1 MAKRKANKTAA
12 TAAAKAPK
20 VQKVT
25 DSSPSTINAGSRKNV
40 SAAAI
45 DIKSLTSLAQRIIA
59 AHQNSQP
66 KDTEFLDD
74 CHDNGT
80 IERQLW
86 PYFLHLNNSGA
97 LDKPTGEIA
106 YALALLANRRGGGGG
121 IGGKGSGIDG
131 GGDSQLAFVVDDNN
145 DSSSSSNLISP
156 VQRTAAF
163 ALLLKGLLSY
173 QDVHCM
179 SQDDRS
185 LLHIIALQ
193 NEVLRFLIASYSS
206 MELRCKSR
214 DNSSGRR
221 GVIEGPL
228 VDLVGVRLWDAIPKR
243 KRVLEIKRDG
253 LLKKRYGL
261 YEAKRGDKNANV
273 GFLPGIVDQLFSVIT
288 KKHEEL
294 NEREQN
300 ATTQGYI
307 SKCLELLMD
316 LLSYPQT
323 RTHVASYIA
332 SHNLTVKL
340 VLSKLYRDQSFVLF
354 RQQVNMLLDSER
366 MESGSSTSSSDSTQ
380 MINDTTDRLIYQRA
394 HTLQKLLHRHYVEEA
409 SDVVFAGVGRVTDA
423 LWLREK
429 IGLLSE
435 NTLYDVCYRLRLV
448 DDNDVGFSTVVTAQQ
463 LGCTR
468 RELLTSILI
477 YHQSSRQ
484 SDASVLSAA
493 PIFPTEALLWDP
505 HSVPPGNFGLASN
518 VQSLSLPKLNARFL
532 SAGDYLL
539 RNFHLFRL
547 ESAYE
552 IRGDIVDVIKRMRP
566 GLKQDGYTDPN
577 DYYGEV
583 QEENVQR
590 DDFGRTEFK
599 GWARMGLQL
608 KSNKEEKQGFRIIR
622 VDPPRLGQRFPSNV
636 IAELVLDLYHCATS
650 LVGEWDELREF
661 DNLFLVA
668 VDATKISS
676 TQTEDSKIPD
686 EEDFSFP
693 VRYGVRA
700 VRGMTVLEVR
710 DEAGVIL
717 SDPALAYEEGGKPQP
732 KGKRRFLR
740 VALDP
745 AQYAADATGRGSSLG
760 TDVYDTFNLV
770 VRRHGR
776 ENNFKAVLETIRG
789 LMRGGAR
796 SMYRSIP
803 SWLMP
808 VLLGFGGDPSAAS
821 FLSPQMK
828 SFASKTAGVTS
839 PNAALDFGDTF
850 LNETHLKSSFPD
862 CNVVVNGHQDG
873 SPTRNNYRVKVTEE
887 NVEATSYTS
896 PTMSSG
902 NPIRFTPVQVQA
914 IRSGL
919 CPGLTTIIGPP
930 GTGKTD
936 VACQIIA
943 NLYHSFPTQ
952 RTVIVTHSNAALN
965 DLFDKVMARGDVDER
980 YMLRLGSGERNL
992 STTSSSSHD
1001 FTKAGRVAHI
1011 LSRRNDLLE
1020 KVQQLSES
1028 LSLSGV
1034 SERGVDGAP
1043 SYTCETAE
1051 YFFFHHVKKRI
1062 DQFEAGMKKN
1072 SSSNVKESFP
1082 FIKYFP
1088 ELQAASVTL
1097 NDARTKIKEI
1107 KEIFGELAEF
1117 RPIELLRS
1125 QRQRTDYLLTKQARI
1140 VAMTCTH
1147 AAIARA
1153 RLVELGFH
1161 YDNVIV
1167 EEAGQMLDIETFVP
1181 LLIQGGESDDSSASS
1196 HSRLKRV
1203 CLIGDHNQLPPVVK
1217 NISFSKFCH
1226 YDQSM
1231 FARLIKLGVPS
1242 IELNKQGRAR
1252 ANIARLYSWR
1262 YDDLGDL
1269 DHVTK
1274 KEEFLRANTGLAQTF
1289 QLINVDDFEGRGES
1303 TPTAYFYQN
1312 VGEAEYSVAL
1322 FQYLVLI
1329 GYPPE
1334 KISILTT
1341 YNGQK
1346 ELITD
1351 ILSQRCGEGTPLA
1364 GMKPAAISTVDQYQG
1379 QQNNFIILSL
1389 VRTKNI
1395 GHLRDIRRLVV
1406 AVSRARLGLYV
1417 LCRKDLFCH
1426 CHELRRTMDQLAAKP
1441 TKLQLVKGEHFPT
1454 ERMANAHVDKNKVL
1468 EINDVT
1474 ELGELV
1480 HSMQQDFLLH
1490 QE

>member
-1 MAKRKANKTAA
+1 MAKRKATTTKTADSS
-12 TAAAKAPK
+12 AAKA
-20 VQKVT
+20 QKVT
-25 DSSPSTINAGSRKNV
+25 AASTTKKAGDSPS
-40 SAAAI
+40 

-59 AHQNSQP
+59 AHQSDDS
-66 KDTEFLDD
+66 KDTKFLDD
-74 CHDNGT
+74 CHDDGT
-80 IERQLW
+80 IEKQLW
-86 PYFLHLNNSGA
+86 PYFLHLNENQA
-97 LDKPTGEIA
+97 DKPNDEIA
-106 YALALLANRRGGGGG
+106 YALALLANRRGGASGGT
-121 IGGKGSGIDG
+121 GKGGIDG
-131 GGDSQLAFVVDDNN
+131 GGDSQLLFVVDEQ
-145 DSSSSSNLISP
+145 DSTPSM
-156 VQRTAAF
+156 QRTVAF
-163 ALLLKGLLSY
+163 ALLLKGLLNY
-173 QDVHCM
+173 QDLHCR
-179 SQDDRS
+179 QETHS
-185 LLHIIALQ
+185 LVNISIH

-214 DNSSGRR
+214 DNSSQHR
-221 GVIEGPL
+221 GIIEGPL
-228 VDLVGVRLWDAIPKR
+228 VDLVGVRLWNAIPKR
-243 KRVLEIKRDG
+243 KRFLEMKRDG
-253 LLKKRYGL
+253 MLKKRYGL
-261 YEAKRGDKNANV
+261 YEAKRGDKDANV
-273 GFLPGIVDQLFSVIT
+273 GYLPGLVDQLFSIVT
-288 KKHEEL
+288 KDDLDEE
-294 NEREQN
+294 EQK
-300 ATTQGYI
+300 AAQGFI
-307 SKCLELLMD
+307 SKCLELLLD

-323 RTHVASYIA
+323 RTHVGSYIS

-340 VLSKLYRDQSFVLF
+340 VCSKLYRGQSFVLF

-366 MESGSSTSSSDSTQ
+366 MEGVGSSTSNSSVVDSTQ
-380 MINDTTDRLIYQRA
+380 MSNDATNRLIYQRA
-394 HTLQKLLHRHYVEEA
+394 HTLQKLLHRHYAEEA

-423 LWLREK
+423 TWLREK
-429 IGLLSE
+429 IGLWSE
-435 NTLYDVCYRLRLV
+435 NSLYDVCYRLRLV
-448 DDNDVGFSTVVTAQQ
+448 DDNDIGFSTTATAER

-468 RELLTSILI
+468 RELLTSIII

-484 SDASVLSAA
+484 SDAAVLAAA
-493 PIFPTEALLWDP
+493 PIFPTEELLWDP
-505 HSVPPGNFGLASN
+505 HSVPPGNFSLASN
-518 VQSLSLPKLNARFL
+518 VTQSLSLPKLNARFL

-547 ESAYE
+547 ECAYD

-566 GLKQDGYTDPN
+566 ALKQDGYTDPN
-577 DYYGEV
+577 DYYGGS
-583 QEENVQR
+583 QEETVHQ
-590 DDFGRTEFK
+590 DDFSRTEFQ

-608 KSNKEEKQGFRIIR
+608 KSNKEDKQGFRIIR

-650 LVGEWDELREF
+650 LVSEWDEVREF

-668 VDATKISS
+668 VDATKMSAS
-676 TQTEDSKIPD
+676 QSEDRKIPD

-693 VRYGVRA
+693 ARFGVQA
-700 VRGMTVLEVR
+700 VRGVTVLEVR
-710 DEAGVIL
+710 DEAGVVL

-745 AQYAADATGRGSSLG
+745 AQYAADATGSCG
-760 TDVYDTFNLV
+760 TDVYDTFNIV
-770 VRRHGR
+770 VRRHGK

-789 LMRGGAR
+789 LMRGGAH
-796 SMYRSIP
+796 SMYRSLP

-808 VLLGFGGDPSAAS
+808 VLLGYGSDPSAAS

-850 LNETHLKSSFPD
+850 LDDQHLRGSFPG
-862 CNVVVNGHQDG
+862 CNVIIGHQDG
-873 SPTRNNYRVKVTEE
+873 SSTRNYYRVKVTDYR
-887 NVEATSYTS
+887 VEASSYKS

-919 CPGLTTIIGPP
+919 CPGLTTIVGPP

-943 NLYHSFPTQ
+943 NLYHSYPTQ
-952 RTVIVTHSNAALN
+952 KTVIVTHSNAALN

-980 YMLRLGSGERNL
+980 YMLRLGAGERNL
-992 STTSSSSHD
+992 NTTSSSSHD

-1011 LSRRNDLLE
+1011 MSRRNDLLE

-1028 LSLSGV
+1028 LNLS
-1034 SERGVDGAP
+1034 SAAERGADGSP

-1051 YFFFHHVKKRI
+1051 YFFFHHVKKGI
-1062 DQFEAGMKKN
+1062 DQFEAEMKKDPSAN
-1072 SSSNVKESFP
+1072 LKGSFP
-1082 FIKYFP
+1082 FLNYFP
-1088 ELQAASVTL
+1088 ELQAEAMTSD
-1097 NDARTKIKEI
+1097 DATTKIKEI
-1107 KEIFGELAEF
+1107 KAIFDELAEF

-1125 QRQRTDYLLTKQARI
+1125 QRQRTDFLLTKQARI

-1167 EEAGQMLDIETFVP
+1167 EEAGQMLDIETIVP
-1181 LLIQGGESDDSSASS
+1181 LLIQGGESDDSSVSS
-1196 HSRLKRV
+1196 NSRLKRV

-1217 NISFSKFCH
+1217 NISFSKFSQ
-1226 YDQSM
+1226 YDQSL

-1252 ANIARLYSWR
+1252 ADIARLYSWR

-1269 DHVTK
+1269 DHVTE
-1274 KEEFLRANTGLAQTF
+1274 KEEFKKANTGLAHTF

-1329 GYPPE
+1329 GYPAE

-1346 ELITD
+1346 ELIID
-1351 ILSQRCGEGTPLA
+1351 ILSQRCGAGTPLA
-1364 GMKPAAISTVDQYQG
+1364 GIKPGAISTVDQYQG

-1389 VRTKNI
+1389 VRTKNV

-1417 LCRKDLFCH
+1417 LCRRDLFCH

-1441 TKLQLVKGEHFPT
+1441 KKLQLVKGEHFPT
-1454 ERMANAHVDKNKVL
+1454 ERMADEKVDEQKL
-1468 EINDVT
+1468 HEINDVT

-1480 HSMQQDFLLH
+1480 HSMQQDYLSN
-1490 QE
+1490 QQ

>member
-1 MAKRKANKTAA
+1 MAKRKATTTKTADSS
-12 TAAAKAPK
+12 AAKA
-20 VQKVT
+20 QKVT
-25 DSSPSTINAGSRKNV
+25 AASTTKKAGDSPS
-40 SAAAI
+40 

-59 AHQNSQP
+59 AHQSDDS
-66 KDTEFLDD
+66 KDTKFLDD
-74 CHDNGT
+74 CHDDGT

-86 PYFLHLNNSGA
+86 PYFLHLNENQA
-97 LDKPTGEIA
+97 DKPNDEIA
-106 YALALLANRRGGGGG
+106 YALALLANRRGGASGGT
-121 IGGKGSGIDG
+121 GKGGIDG
-131 GGDSQLAFVVDDNN
+131 GGDSQLLFVVDEQ
-145 DSSSSSNLISP
+145 DSTPSM
-156 VQRTAAF
+156 QRTVAF
-163 ALLLKGLLSY
+163 ALLLKGLLNY
-173 QDVHCM
+173 QDLHCR
-179 SQDDRS
+179 QETHS
-185 LLHIIALQ
+185 LVNISIH

-214 DNSSGRR
+214 DNSSQHR
-221 GVIEGPL
+221 GIIEGPL
-228 VDLVGVRLWDAIPKR
+228 VDLVGVRLWNAIPKR
-243 KRVLEIKRDG
+243 KRFLEMKRDG
-253 LLKKRYGL
+253 MLKKRYGL
-261 YEAKRGDKNANV
+261 YEAKRGDKDANV
-273 GFLPGIVDQLFSVIT
+273 GYLPGLVDQLFSIVT
-288 KKHEEL
+288 KDDLDEE
-294 NEREQN
+294 EQK
-300 ATTQGYI
+300 AAQGFI
-307 SKCLELLMD
+307 SKCLELLLD

-323 RTHVASYIA
+323 RTHVGSYIS

-340 VLSKLYRDQSFVLF
+340 VCSKLYRGQSFVLF

-366 MESGSSTSSSDSTQ
+366 MEGVGSSTSNSSGVDSTQ
-380 MINDTTDRLIYQRA
+380 MSNDATNRLIYQRA
-394 HTLQKLLHRHYVEEA
+394 HTLQKLLHRHYAEEA

-423 LWLREK
+423 TWLREK
-429 IGLLSE
+429 IGLWSE

-448 DDNDVGFSTVVTAQQ
+448 DDNDIGFSTTATAER

-468 RELLTSILI
+468 RELLTSIII

-484 SDASVLSAA
+484 SDAAVLAAA
-493 PIFPTEALLWDP
+493 PIFPTEELLWDP
-505 HSVPPGNFGLASN
+505 HSVPPGNFSLASN
-518 VQSLSLPKLNARFL
+518 VTQSLSLPKLNARFL

-547 ESAYE
+547 ECAYD

-566 GLKQDGYTDPN
+566 ALKQDGYTDPN
-577 DYYGEV
+577 DYYGGS
-583 QEENVQR
+583 QEETVHQ
-590 DDFGRTEFK
+590 DDFSRTEFQ

-608 KSNKEEKQGFRIIR
+608 KSNKEDKQGFRIIR

-650 LVGEWDELREF
+650 LVSEWDELREF

-668 VDATKISS
+668 VDATKMSAS
-676 TQTEDSKIPD
+676 QSEDRKIPD

-693 VRYGVRA
+693 ARFGVQA
-700 VRGMTVLEVR
+700 VRGVTVLEVR
-710 DEAGVIL
+710 DEAGVVL

-745 AQYAADATGRGSSLG
+745 AQYAADATGSCG
-760 TDVYDTFNLV
+760 TDVYDTFNIV
-770 VRRHGR
+770 VRRHGK

-789 LMRGGAR
+789 LMRGGAH
-796 SMYRSIP
+796 SMYRSLP

-808 VLLGFGGDPSAAS
+808 VLLGYGSDPSAAS

-850 LNETHLKSSFPD
+850 LDDQHLRGSFPG
-862 CNVVVNGHQDG
+862 CNVIIGHQDG
-873 SPTRNNYRVKVTEE
+873 SSTRNYYRVKVTDDR
-887 NVEATSYTS
+887 VEASSYKS

-919 CPGLTTIIGPP
+919 CPGLTTIVGPP

-943 NLYHSFPTQ
+943 NLYHSYPTQ
-952 RTVIVTHSNAALN
+952 KTVIVTHSNAALN

-980 YMLRLGSGERNL
+980 YMLRLGAGERNL
-992 STTSSSSHD
+992 NTTSSSSHD

-1011 LSRRNDLLE
+1011 MSRRNDLLE

-1028 LSLSGV
+1028 LNLS
-1034 SERGVDGAP
+1034 SAAERGADGSP

-1051 YFFFHHVKKRI
+1051 YFFFHHVKKGI
-1062 DQFEAGMKKN
+1062 DQFEAEMKKDPSAN
-1072 SSSNVKESFP
+1072 LKGSFP
-1082 FIKYFP
+1082 FLNYFP
-1088 ELQAASVTL
+1088 ELQAEAMTSD
-1097 NDARTKIKEI
+1097 DATTKIKEI
-1107 KEIFGELAEF
+1107 KAIFDELAEF

-1125 QRQRTDYLLTKQARI
+1125 QRQRTDFLLTKQARI

-1167 EEAGQMLDIETFVP
+1167 EEAGQMLDIETIVP
-1181 LLIQGGESDDSSASS
+1181 LLIQGGESDDNSVSSN
-1196 HSRLKRV
+1196 SRLKRV

-1217 NISFSKFCH
+1217 NISFSKFSQ
-1226 YDQSM
+1226 YDQSL

-1252 ANIARLYSWR
+1252 ADIARLYSWR

-1269 DHVTK
+1269 DHVTE
-1274 KEEFLRANTGLAQTF
+1274 KEEFKKANTGLAHTF

-1329 GYPPE
+1329 GYPAE

-1346 ELITD
+1346 ELIID
-1351 ILSQRCGEGTPLA
+1351 ILSQRCGAGTPLA
-1364 GMKPAAISTVDQYQG
+1364 GIKPGAISTVDQYQG

-1389 VRTKNI
+1389 VRTKNV

-1417 LCRKDLFCH
+1417 LCRRDLFCH

-1441 TKLQLVKGEHFPT
+1441 KKLQLVKGEHFPT
-1454 ERMANAHVDKNKVL
+1454 ERMADEKVDEQKL
-1468 EINDVT
+1468 HEINDVT

-1480 HSMQQDFLLH
+1480 HSMQQDYLSN
-1490 QE
+1490 QQ

>member
-1 MAKRKANKTAA
+1 MAKRKATTTKTADSS
-12 TAAAKAPK
+12 AAKA
-20 VQKVT
+20 QKVT
-25 DSSPSTINAGSRKNV
+25 AASTTKKAGDSPS
-40 SAAAI
+40 

-59 AHQNSQP
+59 AHQSDDS
-66 KDTEFLDD
+66 KDTKFLDD
-74 CHDNGT
+74 CHDDGT

-86 PYFLHLNNSGA
+86 PYFLHLNENQA
-97 LDKPTGEIA
+97 DKPNDEIA
-106 YALALLANRRGGGGG
+106 YALALLANRRGGASGGT
-121 IGGKGSGIDG
+121 GKGGIDG
-131 GGDSQLAFVVDDNN
+131 GGDSQLLFVVDEQ
-145 DSSSSSNLISP
+145 DSTPSM
-156 VQRTAAF
+156 QRTVAF
-163 ALLLKGLLSY
+163 ALLLKGLLNY
-173 QDVHCM
+173 QDLHCR
-179 SQDDRS
+179 QETHS
-185 LLHIIALQ
+185 LVNISIH

-214 DNSSGRR
+214 DNSSQHR
-221 GVIEGPL
+221 GIIEGPL
-228 VDLVGVRLWDAIPKR
+228 VDLVGVRLWNAIPKR
-243 KRVLEIKRDG
+243 KRFLEMKRDG
-253 LLKKRYGL
+253 MLKKRYGL
-261 YEAKRGDKNANV
+261 YEAKRGDKDANV
-273 GFLPGIVDQLFSVIT
+273 GYLPGLVDQLFSIVT
-288 KKHEEL
+288 KDDLDEE
-294 NEREQN
+294 EQK
-300 ATTQGYI
+300 AAQGFI
-307 SKCLELLMD
+307 SKCLELLLD

-323 RTHVASYIA
+323 RTHVGSYIS

-340 VLSKLYRDQSFVLF
+340 VCSKLYRGQSFVLF

-366 MESGSSTSSSDSTQ
+366 MEGVGSSTSNSSGVDSTQ
-380 MINDTTDRLIYQRA
+380 MSNDATNRLIYQRA
-394 HTLQKLLHRHYVEEA
+394 HTLQKLLHRHYAEEA
-409 SDVVFAGVGRVTDA
+409 SDVVFAGVGRVTNA
-423 LWLREK
+423 TWLREK
-429 IGLLSE
+429 IGLWSE

-448 DDNDVGFSTVVTAQQ
+448 DDNDIGFSTTATAER

-468 RELLTSILI
+468 RELLTSIII

-484 SDASVLSAA
+484 SDAAVLAAA
-493 PIFPTEALLWDP
+493 PIFPTEELLWDP
-505 HSVPPGNFGLASN
+505 HSVPPGNFSLASN
-518 VQSLSLPKLNARFL
+518 VTQSLSLPKLNARFL

-547 ESAYE
+547 ECAYD

-566 GLKQDGYTDPN
+566 ALKQDGYTDPN
-577 DYYGEV
+577 DYYGGS
-583 QEENVQR
+583 QEETVHQ
-590 DDFGRTEFK
+590 DDFSRTEFQ

-608 KSNKEEKQGFRIIR
+608 KSNKEDKQGFRIIR

-650 LVGEWDELREF
+650 LVSEWDELREF

-668 VDATKISS
+668 VDATKMSAS
-676 TQTEDSKIPD
+676 QSEDRKIPD

-693 VRYGVRA
+693 ARFGVQA
-700 VRGMTVLEVR
+700 VRGVTVLEVR
-710 DEAGVIL
+710 DEAGVVL

-745 AQYAADATGRGSSLG
+745 AQYAADATGSCG
-760 TDVYDTFNLV
+760 TDVYDTFNIV
-770 VRRHGR
+770 VRRHGK

-789 LMRGGAR
+789 LMRGGAH
-796 SMYRSIP
+796 SMYRSLP

-808 VLLGFGGDPSAAS
+808 VLLGYGSDPSAAS

-850 LNETHLKSSFPD
+850 LDDQHLRDSFPG
-862 CNVVVNGHQDG
+862 CNVIIGHQDG
-873 SPTRNNYRVKVTEE
+873 SSTRNYYRVKVTDDR
-887 NVEATSYTS
+887 VEASSYKS

-919 CPGLTTIIGPP
+919 CPGLTTIVGPP

-943 NLYHSFPTQ
+943 NLYHSYPTQ
-952 RTVIVTHSNAALN
+952 KTVIVTHSNAALN

-980 YMLRLGSGERNL
+980 YMLRLGAGERNL
-992 STTSSSSHD
+992 NTTSSSSHD

-1011 LSRRNDLLE
+1011 MSRRNDLLE

-1028 LSLSGV
+1028 LNLS
-1034 SERGVDGAP
+1034 SAAERGADGSP

-1051 YFFFHHVKKRI
+1051 YFFFHHVKKGI
-1062 DQFEAGMKKN
+1062 DQFEAEMKKDPSAN
-1072 SSSNVKESFP
+1072 LKGSFP
-1082 FIKYFP
+1082 FLNYFP
-1088 ELQAASVTL
+1088 ELQAEAMTSD
-1097 NDARTKIKEI
+1097 DATTKIKEI
-1107 KEIFGELAEF
+1107 KAIFDELAEF

-1125 QRQRTDYLLTKQARI
+1125 QRQRTDFLLTKQARI

-1167 EEAGQMLDIETFVP
+1167 EEAGQMLDIETIVP
-1181 LLIQGGESDDSSASS
+1181 LLIQGGESDDNSVSSN
-1196 HSRLKRV
+1196 SRLKRV

-1217 NISFSKFCH
+1217 NISFSKFSQ
-1226 YDQSM
+1226 YDQSL

-1252 ANIARLYSWR
+1252 ADIARLYSWR

-1269 DHVTK
+1269 DHVTE
-1274 KEEFLRANTGLAQTF
+1274 KEEFKKANTGLAHTF

-1329 GYPPE
+1329 GYPAE

-1346 ELITD
+1346 ELIID
-1351 ILSQRCGEGTPLA
+1351 ILSQRCGAGTPLA
-1364 GMKPAAISTVDQYQG
+1364 GIKPGAISTVDQYQG

-1389 VRTKNI
+1389 VRTKNV

-1417 LCRKDLFCH
+1417 LCRRDLFCH

-1441 TKLQLVKGEHFPT
+1441 KKLQLVKGEHFPT
-1454 ERMANAHVDKNKVL
+1454 ERMADEKVDGQKL
-1468 EINDVT
+1468 HEINDVT

-1480 HSMQQDFLLH
+1480 HSMQQDYLSN
-1490 QE
+1490 QQ